1 MNCRSVLNPL
11 LMLSLGRYVMFDVV
25 FSRGSELTQLNFC
38 GFYIV
43 VLERDGEVVSV
54 VTIRIFGKR
63 VVEIPFVA
71 TKKQCRRQGMC
82 DILMN
87 EIEKLLTYLGVKE
100 IVLPPSRDVI
110 HTWTNSFGFVR
121 MAPSHKFQYI
131 ENVFLHFDAS
141 CATKH

>member
-1 MNCRSVLNPL
+1 
-11 LMLSLGRYVMFDVV
+11 MFDVV

-71 TKKQCRRQGMC
+71 TKKQCRRQGIC

-100 IVLPPSRDVI
+100 IVLPPSLRCCVPTCTMSLFAMTAFRAALDSSSTFPV
-110 HTWTNSFGFVR
+110 GF
-121 MAPSHKFQYI
+121 S
-131 ENVFLHFDAS
+131 
-141 CATKH
+141 T